1 MRSLKILAVCAAAIA
16 LPACSGR
23 VAAKPGVG
31 IGVEHRAD
39 GGRLGLDL
47 GEYGVDGAAV
57 EPITGNCPGGVCS
70 IPSAPALPTLKVEP
84 RVPAGFLWA
93 AGLFGVSV
101 LGLLA
106 FVVVRKVAK

>member
-1 MRSLKILAVCAAAIA
+1 MRSLKILAVCVAAIA

-31 IGVEHRAD
+31 IGIEHRAD
-39 GGRLGLDL
+39 GGNIGLTL

-70 IPSAPALPTLKVEP
+70 IPSAPSLPTLKVEP